1 MKVLNY
7 LTTFLKTQ
15 IFDHFSVDFLV
26 VLGVIFGRLL
36 VDLGVVFVE
45 VLVDFLVVLGVV
57 LGVVFGRLGGRPGV
71 DRGSILVD
79 RGSVLEHFFGV
90 GGRPPMGRG
99 AKRLKSRGGPGGGAP
114 PGKYTQTPDQPP
126 WAAS

>member
-7 LTTFLKTQ
+7 LTTFLKTP

-57 LGVVFGRLGGRPGV
+57 LGSSWGSFLVDLGV
-71 DRGSILVD
+71 DRGLT
-79 RGSVLEHFFGV
+79 RGRFWLT
-90 GGRPPMGRG
+90 GGRFWNIF
-99 AKRLKSRGGPGGGAP
+99 GGSGV
-114 PGKYTQTPDQPP
+114 DPP
-126 WAAS
+126 WAGERSD

>member
-15 IFDHFSVDFLV
+15 IFHHFSVDFLV

-57 LGVVFGRLGGRPGV
+57 FGRLLGRPG
-71 DRGSILVD
+71 
-79 RGSVLEHFFGV
+79 
-90 GGRPPMGRG
+90 GRF
-99 AKRLKSRGGPGGGAP
+99 
-114 PGKYTQTPDQPP
+114 
-126 WAAS
+126 